1 MGELE
6 FSIEQILIIKSI
18 DNSKELVKL
27 FKRLIYISGCSYIDL
42 SHDIEPD
49 FKNMLDDILQ

>member
-1 MGELE
+1 MNELE
-6 FSIEQILIIKSI
+6 FTIEQMIIIKSI

-27 FKRLIYISGCSYIDL
+27 FKRLIYISDCSYIDL

>member
-1 MGELE
+1 MQELE
-6 FSIEQILIIKSI
+6 FSIEQMLIIKNI
-18 DNSKELVKL
+18 DNSKELIKL
-27 FKRLIYISGCSYIDL
+27 FKRLIYISSCSYIDL